1 MVVVWTFPFVLLAV
15 LVSHRYLDADLAR
28 NILKI
33 LNSFSLLRNGTSNI
47 PDALFLLVCSVST
60 LLWMR
65 YFVLRRQEVTPAA
78 VRFYQVAGTAVPLA
92 FLLKWVLKF
101 VFGRINTRVW
111 LTNQTSVLNFHWFQG
126 GGNYGGFPSGH
137 MMVFAAF
144 FTAVWLFNRRYRPHS
159 AAFIMILSI
168 ALIATN
174 YHFLSDVI
182 AGGYAGFAI
191 AILTNV
197 ALKKNG

>member
-92 FLLKWVLKF
+92 FLL
-101 VFGRINTRVW
+101 
-111 LTNQTSVLNFHWFQG
+111 
-126 GGNYGGFPSGH
+126 Y
-137 MMVFAAF
+137 
-144 FTAVWLFNRRYRPHS
+144 
-159 AAFIMILSI
+159 
-168 ALIATN
+168 
-174 YHFLSDVI
+174 D
-182 AGGYAGFAI
+182 
-191 AILTNV
+191 
-197 ALKKNG
+197 